1 VLVVTA
7 CAGLGL
13 TLTLAQG
20 GQAATAPGPATG
32 AAPTYKATVTVTKNV
47 VGKIGRTYVG
57 LSFESSTLNKDDR
70 YDTGGNLVRLLK
82 NLGPGIMRFGGN
94 SADLSAFTGS
104 DSETLHGL
112 ARLTRATGWSVI
124 YTENLG
130 RFNAAHVTDDTR
142 AVKSALGS
150 KLFAFACGNEP
161 DQFVAS
167 GVRRPPWTIGQY
179 LPQASQ
185 CYQAI
190 RAGAAKVHLA
200 GPDTTNTVAFFR
212 PYAANENGLI
222 SDFSQ
227 HYYPLGCPS
236 QPASPASLVQTLLSS
251 GSTARETTRFNGYAA
266 ETRMAGAPLIMSETN
281 SACHS
286 GITGVSD
293 SFASALW
300 VIDYLLTGAEHGVT
314 EMNISTGL
322 NSQCTGYTVFC
333 KGNGYTY
340 RPQPIY
346 YGMLFTHLLGAGH
359 ADQVKIAKSSASA
372 HLTAFAVRAPGGGL
386 RIMVENLSGVKAKVT
401 LAVGRYRGRATI
413 LRLTGPSPL
422 ATSGARIQ
430 GAAVRESGSIRLGRA
445 DTARCTASGCPV
457 TLNPYSA
464 AVIKIG

>member
-1 VLVVTA
+1 VPVIAA
-7 CAGLGL
+7 CAGLCL
-13 TLTLAQG
+13 SLPLARS
-20 GQAATAPGPATG
+20 GQAATAS
-32 AAPTYKATVTVTKNV
+32 APTYKATVTVTKNA
-47 VGKIGRTYVG
+47 VGKVSRAYVG
-57 LSFESSTLNKDDR
+57 LSLESSTLNKDDR

-94 SADLSAFTGS
+94 SADLAAFTGIG
-104 DSETLHGL
+104 SESRQGL
-112 ARLTRATGWSVI
+112 ARLTRASGWSVI

-130 RFNAAHVTDDTR
+130 TFNASHVTSDAR

-167 GVRRPPWTIGQY
+167 GVRQPPWTIGKY
-179 LPQASQ
+179 LPQAGR

-190 RAGAAKVHLA
+190 RSGVAKAHLA

-212 PYAANENGLI
+212 PYAVSEKGLI

-236 QPASPASLVQTLLSS
+236 HPDTPATLVRTLLSS
-251 GSTARETTRFNGYAA
+251 GFAAREATRFNGYAA

-286 GITGVSD
+286 GITGVSN
-293 SFASALW
+293 SYASALW

-333 KGNGYTY
+333 KGNGYSY

-346 YGMLFTHLLGAGH
+346 YGMLFTHLLGTGH
-359 ADQVKIAKSSASA
+359 IDQVRIAKSSSSA

-386 RIMVENLSGVKAKVT
+386 RLMVENLSGVKAKVT
-401 LAVGRYRGRATI
+401 LGVGRYRGKASI

-422 ATSGARIQ
+422 ATSGVRIQ
-430 GAAVRESGSIRLGRA
+430 GAAVGNSGSIRFGRA
-445 DTARCTASGCPV
+445 VTARCTSGGCPV

-464 AVIKIG
+464 AVIKVG